1 MCRPTQTYVLALL
14 ACLCC
19 LAQSNTPMYSRTDD
33 VTGESLACD
42 MCPPGTHLVKHCA
55 KGRRTECAPCPSSHY
70 TEIWNYI
77 EKCLYCNVYC
87 TENQFEKVQC
97 TNVTNRVCGCK
108 DGFHMKH
115 ESCYQHT
122 KCPPGQGVIAH
133 GTADKDVKCEQCEYD
148 HFSSHYSS
156 TDSCREFSLCKEG
169 HTTIPGN
176 EKQDVFCS
184 VCNNGTKTEDQEV
197 CADQLMEFMKKL
209 VLSPKKDNVLKHKL
223 RRRAKERNKDN
234 SRSQLLKKIKE
245 EQKTAQRFA
254 KVILDVLESVPLYR
268 LGANIKMW
276 FYFETA

>member
-1 MCRPTQTYVLALL
+1 MCVPTQTYLLALL

-19 LAQSNTPMYSRTDD
+19 LAQSNTPIYSRTDD

-55 KGRRTECAPCPSSHY
+55 QSRRTECAPCPSSHY

-115 ESCYQHT
+115 GSCYQHT
-122 KCPPGQGVIAH
+122 QCPPGEGVIEH
-133 GTADKDVKCEQCEYD
+133 GTAEKDVKCETCEYD
-148 HFSSHYSS
+148 LFSSHYSS
-156 TDSCREFSLCKEG
+156 TDSCQEYSLCPAG

-176 EKQDVFCS
+176 DKRDVFCS
-184 VCNNGTKTEDQEV
+184 VCKNGTKTEDQEV
-197 CADQLMEFMKKL
+197 CADQLKEFMKIL
-209 VLSPKKDNVLKHKL
+209 VFSPKMDNVLKHKF
-223 RRRAKERNKDN
+223 RRIAKERKKNL
-234 SRSQLLKKIKE
+234 SRSQLLEKIRKE
-245 EQKTAQRFA
+245 RNTAQNFA
-254 KVILDVLESVPLYR
+254 EAIRSVFESMELSHQGAKIL
-268 LGANIKMW
+268 KW
-276 FYFETA
+276 FSF